1 MHDIGFEHRH
11 VTPEERDHLSQV
23 IWAADNVELMTVG
36 IDIGSATSHLMIA
49 RVHLQRL
56 STGLSSRFVVVGREV
71 VWRSPILLTPYR
83 ADGLIDADALDS
95 FFRGTVVEAGL
106 GPDAIDTGAVILT
119 GEALRRLNARAI
131 ADLFAEQAG
140 RFVCAS
146 AGHHLESAMA
156 ANGSGAVALSRQH
169 ENCILNIDIGGGTT
183 KLALVHRGQVL
194 ATAAAV
200 LGARL
205 IAFDDAGRLV
215 RIEGPARQIADDLGL
230 ELPRGL
236 ILERAARARMV
247 ARMAVV
253 IADLIRGR
261 RPEGL
266 AATLMLTDPL
276 PADLPLPDAI
286 SFSGGAS
293 EYLFGR
299 ERQGFNDIGPELMH
313 ALAHEIAERG
323 LGAPVW
329 DPGQGIR
336 ATVTGAAQ
344 FTAQVS
350 GNTIF
355 VSDPEMLPLRN
366 LPVLACNF
374 GAADELDPV
383 EIADAI
389 GSVMIRHDLADGE
402 GSFALAFH
410 WQGDPSHAR
419 LDAVAQG
426 VRRALA
432 KTLASGQPVVLMIDG
447 DIGQTLGRLICAEV
461 APTARI
467 VSLDGVQLREF
478 DYVDIGAILRP
489 ANVVTV
495 IIKSLLF

>member
-23 IWAADNVELMTVG
+23 IWAADNVELTTVG
-36 IDIGSATSHLMIA
+36 IDIGSATSHLMVA

-83 ADGLIDADALDS
+83 TDSLIDADALDG
-95 FFRGTVVEAGL
+95 FFRGTIKEAGL
-106 GPDAIDTGAVILT
+106 APDAIDTGAVILT
-119 GEALRRLNARAI
+119 GEALKRPNARAI
-131 ADLFAEQAG
+131 ADLFAQEAG
-140 RFVCAS
+140 KFVCAS

-169 ENCILNIDIGGGTT
+169 DNCILNVDIGGGTT
-183 KLALVHRGQVL
+183 KLAQVHRGQVL
-194 ATAAAV
+194 STAAAA

-205 IAFDDAGRLV
+205 IAFDDAGRLT
-215 RIEGPARQIADDLGL
+215 RIETSARQIAGDLGI
-230 ELPRGL
+230 ELRLGS
-236 ILERAARARMV
+236 ILEDAVRRRLTT
-247 ARMAVV
+247 RMAGI

-266 AATLMLTDPL
+266 AAMLMLTDAL
-276 PADLPLPDAI
+276 PAALPRPDAI

-299 ERQGFNDIGPELMH
+299 ERQSFNDIGSELMH
-313 ALAHEIAERG
+313 GIAHEIANRG

-355 VSDPEMLPLRN
+355 VSHPDMLPLRN
-366 LPVLACNF
+366 LPVLACRF
-374 GAADELDPV
+374 GSADDLGPAQ
-383 EIADAI
+383 IADAI
-389 GSVMIRHDLADGE
+389 GAAMIRHDLADGDE
-402 GSFALAFH
+402 SFALAFP

-419 LDAVAQG
+419 LDAVARG
-426 VRRALA
+426 IRLALP
-432 KTLASGQPVVLMIDG
+432 KTLASGRPLVLMIDG
-447 DIGQTLGRLICAEV
+447 DIGQTLGRIMGDEV
-461 APTARI
+461 APMARI
-467 VSLDGVQLREF
+467 VSLDGVQLRAF
-478 DYVDIGAILRP
+478 DYVDVGTILRP